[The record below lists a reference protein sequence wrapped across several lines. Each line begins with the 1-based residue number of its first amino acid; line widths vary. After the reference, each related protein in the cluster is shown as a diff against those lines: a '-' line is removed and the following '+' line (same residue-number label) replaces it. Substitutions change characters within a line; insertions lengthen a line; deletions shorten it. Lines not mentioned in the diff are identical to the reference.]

1 MVFFVILGSFTNLRR
16 SPPLFFGNI
25 FWICYL
31 CILDFDQ
38 RYPVIIVITIILIK
52 LVVQSIIT
60 KKNSLSSQ
68 KLKKRLFEHVS
79 QRFKMNLQEH
89 YTRIAITQL
98 QSIYVTESS
107 NVTFHIRM
115 IDFDDYSK
123 QHYLKKL
130 ICKEKRSWLTKLGL
144 SIYNLFENGRFSRPL
159 SLQRKINNSQRKSV
173 LSYL

>member
-1 MVFFVILGSFTNLRR
+1 MHIKK
-16 SPPLFFGNI
+16 
-25 FWICYL
+25 
-31 CILDFDQ
+31 
-38 RYPVIIVITIILIK
+38 IK

-89 YTRIAITQL
+89 YTRIAITPL